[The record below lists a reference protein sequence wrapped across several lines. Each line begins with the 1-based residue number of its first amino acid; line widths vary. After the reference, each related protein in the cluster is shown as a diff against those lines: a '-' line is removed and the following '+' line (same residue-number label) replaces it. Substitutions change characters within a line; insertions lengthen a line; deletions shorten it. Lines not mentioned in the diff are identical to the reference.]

1 MAKRTILAT
10 TLVLIAVGVWMARVR
25 AGRSR
30 MSALPSTT
38 VWAWQRPERLTFID
52 TRKSAVGVLAE
63 TITLST
69 PVKFEARNQPVSAPE
84 GADYIAVVRIQA
96 PGLAD
101 LSDATRARVVESIAA
116 LAANSHTKAI
126 QIDFDATV
134 SQREFYRALLKDLRA
149 RLPREMPLSM
159 TALVSWC
166 SGDDWIGDLPV
177 DEAVPMYFRMGMDN
191 ENIRRSLMDVR
202 ALREPLCRGS
212 VGVSLD
218 EPWPRFDYG
227 VRVYAFAPAAWTETE
242 YRSVLERLAR

>member
-1 MAKRTILAT
+1 
-10 TLVLIAVGVWMARVR
+10 
-25 AGRSR
+25 

-63 TITLST
+63 TITLSS
-69 PVKFEARNQPVSAPE
+69 PNIKIEPRLQPVATPE
-84 GADYIAVVRIQA
+84 GTREIAVFRLQA
-96 PGLAD
+96 PANAN
-101 LSDATRARVVESIAA
+101 LSDQARGGVVWEVTKIAEYA
-116 LAANSHTKAI
+116 KPSAI

-149 RLPREMPLSM
+149 QLPREMPLSM

-177 DEAVPMYFRMGMDN
+177 DEAVPMYFRMGVDN